1 MKRSAVPRLSSLV
14 FAGTL
19 AAAAALSQTPPL
31 TLPEPSPEASVQQRI
46 GVTDMEIEY
55 HRPAVNKRTVWG
67 ELVPYGEVWRAG
79 ANENTTFRFSSPVT
93 VEGQKLAAGTYGV
106 HMIPTEKEWTVIFSD
121 VASAWGSFSYDPK
134 EDAARFTVTPQEA
147 PFQERL
153 GYTFDDPT
161 DKSVTAVMRWEKL
174 AVPIRITVDTP
185 AVVLESI
192 RKEMRG
198 LPRFFWQGWNQ
209 AANYALNNGGN
220 LDEAMQWVDR
230 SIQINENFANLRT
243 KAALLEKKGDAKA
256 AAELRAKGLRI
267 ATETEVNTYGYQLLG
282 QNKTDEAIE
291 MFRKNVKDHPGSWNV
306 YDSLAEAYERKGEKK
321 LAIENYRKALAMVQI
336 EEQKKRITATLK
348 KLGA

>member
-1 MKRSAVPRLSSLV
+1 MKRSAVIRISSLV

-19 AAAAALSQTPPL
+19 LAALGLAQTPPL
-31 TLPEPSPEASVQQRI
+31 TLPEPSSEASVKQRV
-46 GVTDMEIEY
+46 GVTDIEIVY
-55 HRPAVNKRTVWG
+55 HRPAVNKRKVWG

-79 ANENTTFRFSSPVT
+79 ANENTTFTFTSPVT
-93 VEGQKLAAGTYGV
+93 IEGQKLPAGTYGV
-106 HMIPTEKEWTVIFSD
+106 HMIPTEKEWTVIFSN
-121 VASAWGSFSYDPK
+121 VSSAWGSSSYDPK
-134 EDAARFTVTPQEA
+134 EDAARFTVA
-147 PFQERL
+147 PTEGRFEERL
-153 GYTFDDPT
+153 SYSFDDPT
-161 DKSVTAVMRWEKL
+161 DKSVTAVMRWEKV

-185 AVVLESI
+185 AIVIESI

-209 AANYALNNGGN
+209 AANYALNNGVN

-243 KAALLEKKGDAKA
+243 KAALVEKKGDAKT
-256 AAELRAKGLRI
+256 AAELRAKAMRI
-267 ATETEVNTYGYQLLG
+267 ATEAEVNTYGYQLLG

-291 MFRKNVKDHPGSWNV
+291 IFRKNVKDHPASWNV

-321 LAIENYRKALAMVQI
+321 LAIENYRKALSMVQV

>member
-1 MKRSAVPRLSSLV
+1 
-14 FAGTL
+14 
-19 AAAAALSQTPPL
+19 
-31 TLPEPSPEASVQQRI
+31 
-46 GVTDMEIEY
+46 
-55 HRPAVNKRTVWG
+55 VNKRTVWG
-67 ELVPYGEVWRAG
+67 DLVPWGEVWRAG
-79 ANENTTFRFSSPVT
+79 ANENTTFTFSSPVT

-106 HMIPTEKEWTVIFSD
+106 HMIPTEKEWTVIFSN
-121 VASAWGSFSYDPK
+121 VSSAWGSFSYDAK
-134 EDAARFTVTPQEA
+134 EDAARVTVTPREA

-161 DKSVTAVMRWEKL
+161 DRTVTAVMRWEKV
-174 AVPIRITVDTP
+174 AVPVRIAVDTP
-185 AVVLESI
+185 AVVVESI

-209 AANYALNNGGN
+209 AANYALNNGGD
-220 LDEAMQWVDR
+220 LDEAMQWADR

-256 AAELRAKGLRI
+256 AADLRAKAMRI
-267 ATETEVNTYGYQLLG
+267 ATETEVNNYGYQLLG
-282 QNKTDEAIE
+282 QNKIDEAIDV
-291 MFRKNVKDHPGSWNV
+291 FRKNVKDHPASWNV

-321 LAIENYRKALAMVQI
+321 LAIENYRKALSMVQV